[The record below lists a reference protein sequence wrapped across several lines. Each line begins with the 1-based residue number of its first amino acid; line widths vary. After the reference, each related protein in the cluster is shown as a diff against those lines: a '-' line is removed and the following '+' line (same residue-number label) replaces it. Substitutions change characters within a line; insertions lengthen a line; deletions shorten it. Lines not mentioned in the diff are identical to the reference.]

1 MKGSIQYY
9 PWLAKL
15 LFLIGIFLIAEVLF
29 SYLGMYLT
37 DFLFPG
43 VNFLSMAQRME
54 TADAI
59 APDSP
64 TVHAL
69 QLYQVI
75 SSLGRFLLV
84 PFLYCY
90 LAGVPS
96 LSTLGLHRAPG
107 PKAILLIVPIVL
119 SAAIVTGF
127 VYEWNQGIDFPAAL
141 SSLESRMRDM
151 EASAQN
157 MTDAFL
163 GTQRWSGLLLN
174 LLIIGVVAAVSE
186 EIIFRGLLQHV
197 FMGWTRN
204 GHAAIWLSAFAFS
217 FIHLQFFGFFPR
229 LLLGALLG
237 YLYMWSGS
245 LWTAIF
251 GHFLNNSMA
260 VVLYFLV
267 ARGVIDSDPTETGTW
282 IQALVFLPIF
292 ALFMWQYYRTT
303 QDGKRLDTGI

>member
-1 MKGSIQYY
+1 
-9 PWLAKL
+9 
-15 LFLIGIFLIAEVLF
+15 
-29 SYLGMYLT
+29 
-37 DFLFPG
+37 
-43 VNFLSMAQRME
+43 MAQRME

-127 VYEWNQGIDFPAAL
+127 VYECNQGIDFPAAL

-163 GTQRWSGLLLN
+163 GTQRWDGLLLN
-174 LLIIGVVAAVSE
+174 LLINFKS
-186 EIIFRGLLQHV
+186 
-197 FMGWTRN
+197 N
-204 GHAAIWLSAFAFS
+204 
-217 FIHLQFFGFFPR
+217 
-229 LLLGALLG
+229 
-237 YLYMWSGS
+237 
-245 LWTAIF
+245 
-251 GHFLNNSMA
+251 
-260 VVLYFLV
+260 
-267 ARGVIDSDPTETGTW
+267 
-282 IQALVFLPIF
+282 
-292 ALFMWQYYRTT
+292 
-303 QDGKRLDTGI
+303 